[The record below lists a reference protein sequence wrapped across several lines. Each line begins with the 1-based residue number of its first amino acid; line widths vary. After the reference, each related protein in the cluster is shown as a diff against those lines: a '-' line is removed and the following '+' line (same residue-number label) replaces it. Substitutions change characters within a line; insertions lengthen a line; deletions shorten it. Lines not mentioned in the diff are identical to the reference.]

1 MPQGA
6 NGVEANN
13 ASAKRK
19 KIRTTARAGDVE
31 VFAYGEDTLVCRLQA
46 SLTIC
51 GRDMQ
56 HTACGILPGEE
67 MIDVIN
73 TMRNACRKL
82 FPERQYSR
90 PPVPEAEKMCFLNT
104 IVYI

>member
-1 MPQGA
+1 M
-6 NGVEANN
+6 
-13 ASAKRK
+13 
-19 KIRTTARAGDVE
+19 TTARAVDVE
-31 VFAYGEDTLVCRLQA
+31 VFAYGEDTLACRLQA